1 MEKVIYIEKK
11 QYLVDR
17 AVENNLR
24 EAGFQVL
31 KVAEDLEEVNRCR
44 HEAEIFVYNPAEDS
58 SEARKLVPYLASL
71 CRDSKKSLCLL
82 GSKDF
87 LEEMKALPEGA
98 GITRTYIAPV
108 DMKKLAADVVTLAKG
123 QQEYRRRK
131 QVLIVDDDEDFL
143 AIMTR
148 WLKNAYDVEGL
159 QSGEEALDYLVVE
172 QPDLVLLDYEM
183 PEMDGYEVMERI
195 QKNPVTAR
203 IPIIF
208 LTGINDRESVMRI
221 IKQRPD
227 GYILK
232 STKKAELLDT
242 LANFFYERSMGKG

>member
-1 MEKVIYIEKK
+1 MEKVIYIAKQ
-11 QYLVDR
+11 QYLMDR
-17 AVENNLR
+17 AVEDHLR
-24 EAGFQVL
+24 EAGFDVM
-31 KVAEDLEEVNRCR
+31 KIAEDLEEVNRRR
-44 HEAEIFVYNPAEDS
+44 HEAEIFIYNPAEDS
-58 SEARKLVPYLASL
+58 GEAKNLVSYLATF
-71 CRDSKKSLCLL
+71 CRDSRKSLCLL
-82 GSKDF
+82 GDKDS
-87 LEEMKALPEGA
+87 LEELKSLPEVMDIA
-98 GITRTYIAPV
+98 RTYTTPV
-108 DMKKLAADVVTLAKG
+108 DMKKLAADVLDLSKR

-131 QVLIVDDDEDFL
+131 KVLIVDDDEDFL

-148 WLKNAYDVEGL
+148 WLKNAYDVKGL
-159 QSGEEALDYLVVE
+159 QSGQDALDHLATE

-183 PEMDGYEVMERI
+183 PEMDGYEVMEHI
-195 QKNPVTAR
+195 QKNSATFR

-242 LANFFYERSMGKG
+242 LAKFFYERIMGKS